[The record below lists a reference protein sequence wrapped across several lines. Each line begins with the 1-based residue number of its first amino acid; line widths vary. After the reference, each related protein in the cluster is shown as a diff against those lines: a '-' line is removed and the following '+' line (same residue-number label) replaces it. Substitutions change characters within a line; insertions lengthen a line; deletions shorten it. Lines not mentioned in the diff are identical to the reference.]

1 MPTNTYW
8 LYHGLIDAIYLLI
21 VMIGVWPIL
30 FIGKWKKKTYGKKA
44 ITLDVIRHIILPILF
59 CGFSSILG
67 IPLWV
72 VFYFVKDLFMVIVIS
87 SIILAG
93 TGVYK
98 MVWRYKSRVWR

>member
-1 MPTNTYW
+1 MEE
-8 LYHGLIDAIYLLI
+8 
-21 VMIGVWPIL
+21 
-30 FIGKWKKKTYGKKA
+30 KTYGKKA
-44 ITLDVIRHIILPILF
+44 IELDVIIHMIFPILF

-67 IPLWV
+67 IPLGV

-98 MVWRYKSRVWR
+98 MVWRYKSRGWR